1 METKQLPY
9 FASFPSGTDCNTVSQ
24 WAAIEWVSDSRFD
37 DEDWGF
43 LTCWRQI
50 YPIKVTDTTDQIKRT
65 LKPGIETRKSK
76 KNATRFQNRQNLAL
90 DVKFNPRFVQA
101 VIS

>member
-1 METKQLPY
+1 METKQLAY

-24 WAAIEWVSDSRFD
+24 WAAIEWVSEFRFD
-37 DEDWGF
+37 DVDWGF

-50 YPIKVTDTTDQIKRT
+50 YLIKVKTDQIKRT
-65 LKPGIETRKSK
+65 SKPGIETRKSK
-76 KNATRFQNRQNLAL
+76 KNATRFQNWQNVTLN
-90 DVKFNPRFVQA
+90 VKFNLRFVRA